1 MTYVRCKDMDYTV
14 LLERVDRLMGNCFL
28 ESFGR
33 GYMWIKRVLAK
44 ITVNEVF
51 EAMRLFLDV
60 VPYRIRRLV
69 LKDSH

>member
-1 MTYVRCKDMDYTV
+1 
-14 LLERVDRLMGNCFL
+14 MGNCFL

-33 GYMWIKRVLAK
+33 GEMWIKRVLSK
-44 ITVNEVF
+44 ITVYELF

-69 LKDSH
+69 LEDAHGQGSI